1 MRDVVRSQTW
11 STLVLRDDTSASSR
25 QWIRSQKN
33 DRECRLLRVLLLSSW
48 KSWFNCRQAIYST
61 APSCTSWF
69 NAFKLQIWFYSVAV
83 ITSGSDRHYSRNVG
97 HPGDPGSIPGKTLPF
112 ALAVSFLCRD
122 MRKKVLKMLLE
133 CFFSEEIELI
143 MLHPEVKIERREE
156 HRILLISV
164 PCRFNSVLD
173 EGARFS
179 NS

>member
-1 MRDVVRSQTW
+1 MMTIMTERSVCTREHFWLRYMSVDVSPRSMIQCFE
-11 STLVLRDDTSASSR
+11 AS
-25 QWIRSQKN
+25 I
-33 DRECRLLRVLLLSSW
+33 
-48 KSWFNCRQAIYST
+48 
-61 APSCTSWF
+61 
-69 NAFKLQIWFYSVAV
+69 LQRFYSVAV
-83 ITSGSDRHYSRNVG
+83 ITSGSDRHYSCNVG
-97 HPGDPGSIPGKTLPF
+97 HPGDPGSIPGKTFPF

-156 HRILLISV
+156 HRILLISI